1 MARRASNPPTLDL
14 HDMTKTWSNPRNA
27 DDAAPGEVT
36 NGGLTYAELCKL
48 YDVGRD
54 WTDMS
59 VKLPRLDRA
68 AYRAP
73 EFGATCGECFVQKS
87 VSGDCMC

>member
-1 MARRASNPPTLDL
+1 
-14 HDMTKTWSNPRNA
+14 MTKTWSRPTGA
-27 DDAAPGEVT
+27 DDAAPGEIT

-54 WTDMS
+54 WTDTKK
-59 VKLPRLDRA
+59 KLPRVDKME
-68 AYRAP
+68 YRTP
-73 EFGATCGECFVQKS
+73 EFGRTCNTCFVQVS